1 MLLEDRLLMRN
12 LEIRQIVLTGVMIAL
27 VAVFTL
33 AIRVPFAPTRGYFNF
48 SDVAVFLTGFAFGPW
63 TGLVAG
69 GVGTALADL
78 AGGYAIYAPLTF
90 LAHGLEG
97 FVAGAI
103 VGRNRGVVRMVLG
116 WAAGAAIMLAVYF
129 LGEAYIFRMGVA
141 PAATEA
147 ATINLPQVVAGGI
160 VSIPLVLA
168 LRRAYPPILDWG
180 RPQA

>member
-1 MLLEDRLLMRN
+1 
-12 LEIRQIVLTGVMIAL
+12 MIAL

-63 TGLVAG
+63 IGLVAG

-78 AGGYAIYAPLTF
+78 AGGYTLYAPLTF

-97 FVAGAI
+97 FVAGI
-103 VGRNRGVVRMVLG
+103 VAGQDRGVVRMVLG
-116 WAAGAAIMLAVYF
+116 WAGGALVMLLVYF
-129 LGEAYIFRMGVA
+129 LGEAFIFRMGVG

-147 ATINLPQVVAGGI
+147 VTVNLPQVVVGG
-160 VSIPLVLA
+160 VVGVPLVVA
-168 LRRAYPPILDWG
+168 LRRAYPPILHWG
-180 RPQA
+180 RPSA

>member
-1 MLLEDRLLMRN
+1 VREI
-12 LEIRQIVLTGVMIAL
+12 EIRQIVLSGVMIAL

-48 SDVAVFLTGFAFGPW
+48 SDVAVFLAGFAFGPW
-63 TGLVAG
+63 IGLVAG

-78 AGGYAIYAPLTF
+78 AGGYVMYAPLTF

-97 FVAGAI
+97 LVAGLIAGRSRA
-103 VGRNRGVVRMVLG
+103 VGRMVVG
-116 WAAGAAIMLAVYF
+116 WAAGALVMLALYF
-129 LGEAYIFRMGVA
+129 VGEAFVFRIGVG

-147 ATINLPQVVAGGI
+147 VTVNLPQVVAGGI

-168 LRRAYPPILDWG
+168 LWQAYPPILNWG
-180 RPQA
+180 RPRA

>member
-1 MLLEDRLLMRN
+1 MRDV
-12 LEIRQIVLTGVMIAL
+12 EIRQIVLTGVMIAL

-48 SDVAVFLTGFAFGPW
+48 SDVAVFLSSFAFGPW

-78 AGGYAIYAPLTF
+78 AGGYAVYAPLTF

-97 FVAGAI
+97 LVAGAI
-103 VGRNRGVVRMVLG
+103 AGRNCGVPRMLLG
-116 WAAGAAIMLAVYF
+116 WAAGAAVMLALYF
-129 LGEAYIFRMGVA
+129 LGEAFIFRIGVG
-141 PAATEA
+141 PAITEA
-147 ATINLPQVVAGGI
+147 VTINLPQVVAGGV

-168 LRRAYPPILDWG
+168 LRRAYPPVLRWG
-180 RPQA
+180 RPDA